1 MQKQPMPGR
10 AKAGMVLV
18 VFCVLLV
25 AGLTVLTHIPDEPQP
40 SAAVAAMEEAKE
52 KLLVLTT
59 ALHCQ
64 QGADDY
70 LRSVAG
76 HDFKWAKIG
85 VLHNQFAPGNYVTGT
100 TGNTIFPSQADVLM
114 QNGNGAYDRMT
125 LYCIYDHPR
134 GWLATTFMR
143 RMQWHD
149 TDAVEDTLHR
159 VR

>member
-1 MQKQPMPGR
+1 MQKQRQPMPGR

-25 AGLTVLTHIPDEPQP
+25 AGLTVLAHLPDEPHP
-40 SAAVAAMEEAKE
+40 SAAVAAMAEAKE
-52 KLLVLTT
+52 QLLLLTA

-70 LRSVAG
+70 LRSVAA
-76 HDFKWAKIG
+76 HDFKWTELG
-85 VLHNQFAPGNYVTGT
+85 VLHNQFAPGNSVTGT
-100 TGNTIFPSQADVLM
+100 TGNIILPSQADVLM

-125 LYCIYDHPR
+125 LYCIYDHR
-134 GWLATTFMR
+134 TRLIGYSLMR

-149 TDAVEDTLHR
+149 TNAVEDNH
-159 VR
+159 